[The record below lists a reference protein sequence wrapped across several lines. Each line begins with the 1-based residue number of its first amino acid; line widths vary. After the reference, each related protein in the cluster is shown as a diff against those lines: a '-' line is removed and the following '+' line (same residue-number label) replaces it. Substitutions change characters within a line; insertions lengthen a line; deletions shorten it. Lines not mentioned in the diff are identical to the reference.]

1 MSLYSSDVS
10 SKAGGG
16 NLDNGLNLFGP
27 ELEKR
32 AVENSSWCYLFV
44 YYSKVD
50 VVDKILKEQFRTFI
64 HRTIIYKRGKSHV
77 ESKEV
82 PTITGLIFVQG
93 DILKIQSFLNSRF
106 IGLHLVKDCSTK
118 TVAVIPDRVMQSFI
132 QVSQL
137 DSHRIRFMPHSFDYY
152 AEGHTLVKM
161 TSGVLAGMEG
171 YQVRISRDKC
181 FVTTLGG
188 MTVAIGGVS
197 KETFEDVDEYIRQRR
212 VQLREE
218 SGSLDANLTVVQQ
231 EIDKCF
237 FSPENRLDVISIA
250 SSLDQWL
257 EKSRLLLRKEQFA
270 EATEIVLFILEE
282 IGSRFQSAYGSLAAG
297 NLKEMTAVCA
307 EADRILG
314 EIAAHANVPEDL
326 MCFIAAERQS
336 LVLRYSFLPME
347 E

>member
-118 TVAVIPDRVMQSFI
+118 TVAVISDRVMQSFI

-237 FSPENRLDVISIA
+237 
-250 SSLDQWL
+250 SLPRTVW
-257 EKSRLLLRKEQFA
+257 
-270 EATEIVLFILEE
+270 
-282 IGSRFQSAYGSLAAG
+282 
-297 NLKEMTAVCA
+297 M
-307 EADRILG
+307 
-314 EIAAHANVPEDL
+314 
-326 MCFIAAERQS
+326 
-336 LVLRYSFLPME
+336 
-347 E
+347 